1 MSDAIQ
7 SAKQGWDNFY
17 KSLTVFMVRAN
28 IIRQYYEGLKLSFFF
43 MHNDSSLQF
52 IFARFVKEVDF
63 FFMVLYVHRSYIR
76 LIRDGGQGVRWGGS
90 GTYEQPVP
98 ALRPVKTEKTASHL
112 QNNSVKPPSEQ
123 QC

>member
-7 SAKQGWDNFY
+7 PAKQGWDHFY

-43 MHNDSSLQF
+43 MHNDFPLQF
-52 IFARFVKEVDF
+52 IFARFVTEVI

-76 LIRDGGQGVRWGGS
+76 DLYIRDGEEGVRWGDR
-90 GTYEQPVP
+90 VP
-98 ALRPVKTEKTASHL
+98 ALRPVKTEKTASHR
-112 QNNSVKPPSEQ
+112 QNNSVRPPSEQ